1 MNNIRSPAPAG
12 SLFNMG
18 GLNVPRNNGFVE
30 DVADTVNAATNTAFN
45 AVKNV
50 ANTAFNVAGNATN
63 GMLNIAGNATNMAS
77 NKAGNIASKLASGS
91 QMILIVGIFII
102 LPGLKKDSEYFA
114 MRFIGL
120 TTLQMLSM
128 MTLIAVLIFG
138 NLSEPRYWAFTAI
151 ILFAF
156 LLSIQSFLFIKEV
169 NKK

>member
-1 MNNIRSPAPAG
+1 MK
-12 SLFNMG
+12 
-18 GLNVPRNNGFVE
+18 
-30 DVADTVNAATNTAFN
+30 TNTKFFKYFPFVMVVVLLTHFLLVLTEKIQGEILQ
-45 AVKNV
+45 AVIV
-50 ANTAFNVAGNATN
+50 D
-63 GMLNIAGNATNMAS
+63 AS
-77 NKAGNIASKLASGS
+77 LGAIFG
-91 QMILIVGIFII
+91 VGIFII

-138 NLSEPRYWAFTAI
+138 NLSEPRYWALTAI
-151 ILFAF
+151 TLFAF

>member
-1 MNNIRSPAPAG
+1 MK
-12 SLFNMG
+12 
-18 GLNVPRNNGFVE
+18 
-30 DVADTVNAATNTAFN
+30 TNTKFFKYFPFVMVIVLLTHFLLVLTEKIQGEILQ
-45 AVKNV
+45 AVIV
-50 ANTAFNVAGNATN
+50 D
-63 GMLNIAGNATNMAS
+63 AS
-77 NKAGNIASKLASGS
+77 LGAIFG
-91 QMILIVGIFII
+91 VGIFII

-138 NLSEPRYWAFTAI
+138 NLSEPRYWALTAI
-151 ILFAF
+151 TLFAF

>member
-1 MNNIRSPAPAG
+1 MVFVLLSHFLLVLAEKIHGEVLQAIIVDA
-12 SLFNMG
+12 SLSAIFG
-18 GLNVPRNNGFVE
+18 
-30 DVADTVNAATNTAFN
+30 
-45 AVKNV
+45 
-50 ANTAFNVAGNATN
+50 
-63 GMLNIAGNATNMAS
+63 
-77 NKAGNIASKLASGS
+77 
-91 QMILIVGIFII
+91 VGIFII